1 MFGALRQIRLAGQ
14 RLQATFSRADIE
26 LAKKWLDSVTPS
38 QVPKHEFDITY
49 VRASGP
55 GGQKVNKTSSKASVL
70 LDPAKWLGPDC
81 YWVPQPVQ
89 SQLQQKP
96 VRYQTKFG
104 GLLIQCDTSR
114 NREANTI
121 ECFSRLI
128 EEIRKVVHFD
138 AEVKEEDRAK
148 WDEIARDR
156 AEKIK
161 FQKKRQ
167 SDKKKLRLKKFDV

>member
-1 MFGALRQIRLAGQ
+1 MFGALQRIRLVGQ
-14 RLQATFSRADIE
+14 RLQSSFSKADIE
-26 LAKKWLDSVTPS
+26 LAKKWLDSVTAS

-70 LDPAKWLGPDC
+70 LNPAKWLGPGC

-89 SQLQQKP
+89 SQLRHNP
-96 VRYQTKFG
+96 VRYQTKLG

-114 NREANTI
+114 NREANTV

-128 EEIRKVVHFD
+128 EEIRKAVHFE
-138 AEVKEEDRAK
+138 AEVKEEDKAK

-156 AEKIK
+156 ADKIK

-167 SDKKKLRLKKFDV
+167 SDKKKLRLNKFDT